1 MINGSR
7 PTKLSSDKLLS
18 LSHARSL
25 INGLA
30 RESETSTVTRQVR
43 FYAVPSNQVSQ
54 YDTLILQVVEQT
66 LRDASIQFVKTN
78 GHIGKN
84 ELKRSNEAFAF
95 ISGTGLEM
103 MVQFYHLDLDP
114 GYLRY
119 KFYSRFHVSRT

>member
-1 MINGSR
+1 MMNGSQ
-7 PTKLSSDKLLS
+7 PTKPSSDELLS
-18 LSHARSL
+18 LSHARQL
-25 INGLA
+25 ISGLA
-30 RESETSTVTRQVR
+30 RESETSTVTREFR
-43 FYAVPSNQVSQ
+43 FYAVPPDQVLQ
-54 YDTLILQVVEQT
+54 YDTLILQVVENT

-114 GYLRY
+114 EFLRY